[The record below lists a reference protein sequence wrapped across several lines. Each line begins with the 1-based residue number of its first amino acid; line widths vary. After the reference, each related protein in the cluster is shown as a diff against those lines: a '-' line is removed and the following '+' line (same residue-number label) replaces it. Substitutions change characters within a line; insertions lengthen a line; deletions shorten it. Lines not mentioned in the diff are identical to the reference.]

1 MARRSWLAAVLLSL
15 FLVPSIAFAAV
26 NVKDEFGKAL
36 DKGGIT
42 TSGQVPNVEQSLGSI
57 INVVLGFVGMAV
69 LVLVVYAGA
78 LWILAA
84 GNEDKITQAKGI
96 LKGAVLGL
104 IIVFSAYIIVNF
116 VLQALRSAVTG
127 ESPVVK
133 EAIEQKGQ

>member
-1 MARRSWLAAVLLSL
+1 MARRSWFAAVLLSL
-15 FLVPSIAFAAV
+15 FLVPSFTFAAV
-26 NVKDEFGKAL
+26 NVKTEFGKAL
-36 DKGGIT
+36 EKGGI
-42 TSGQVPNVEQSLGSI
+42 TSGQVPSVEESLGSI

-84 GNEDKITQAKGI
+84 GNEEKITQAKGI

-104 IIVFSAYIIVNF
+104 IIVFSAYVIVNF

-127 ESPVVK
+127 ESTVVEQAK
-133 EAIEQKGQ
+133 EEQGQ